1 MCYCVTL
8 TLLSQFFL
16 ETNYL
21 IVNGNG
27 GFVGNYLYN
36 DFLFKPLNY
45 NKQVSYY
52 FLITSTFVFFLL
64 SVNFNL
70 KWFSTIKRLFTKRKN
85 IETEISPVKSEI
97 FKPQNE
103 AQEVFSLKKSETS
116 DIKVR
121 QFKLP
126 KLDLLDNTK
135 KIKQDKNTRQDIN
148 EEFLK
153 NLLDFG
159 VEGKIKK

>member
-1 MCYCVTL
+1 M
-8 TLLSQFFL
+8 
-16 ETNYL
+16 

-36 DFLFKPLNY
+36 DVLFKPLNY
-45 NKQVSYY
+45 NNQVSYY

-97 FKPQNE
+97 FKPQSE
-103 AQEVFSLKKSETS
+103 AQEVFSFEKK
-116 DIKVR
+116 K
-121 QFKLP
+121 
-126 KLDLLDNTK
+126 
-135 KIKQDKNTRQDIN
+135 
-148 EEFLK
+148 
-153 NLLDFG
+153 
-159 VEGKIKK
+159 